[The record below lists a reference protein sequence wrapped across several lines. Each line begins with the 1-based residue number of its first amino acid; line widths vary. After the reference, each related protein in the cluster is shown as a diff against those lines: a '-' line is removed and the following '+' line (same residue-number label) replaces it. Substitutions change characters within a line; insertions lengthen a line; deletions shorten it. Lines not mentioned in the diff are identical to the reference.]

1 MIDLDVSYTNTSL
14 KLVIRLQ
21 SKAMILGFSG
31 DSGIG
36 KSTLFN
42 IVSGLLEPEKGNI
55 VIDHNVLYDSKSH
68 TNVLPKSRNIGYVFQ
83 DLRLFPHL
91 NVYQNIK
98 YASSSQQD
106 IDEIMELLE
115 LEKIINKDI
124 KLLSGGESQRV
135 AIARSLASNPKI
147 LLLDESFNAIHLT
160 QRKIITRKLKNYI
173 YQKKITTLFISHQQN
188 EIKSFADE
196 VYIMQ
201 NIRGIVK
208 MTR

>member
-1 MIDLDVSYTNTSL
+1 MIDLNISYTNTSL
-14 KLVIRLQ
+14 KLVVRLQ

-31 DSGIG
+31 DSGVG

-68 TNVLPKSRNIGYVFQ
+68 TNILPKSRNIGYVFQ

-98 YASSSQQD
+98 YASTSQQD

-173 YQKKITTLFISHQQN
+173 AQKKITTLFISHQQN

-196 VYIMQ
+196 VYTMQ

>member
-1 MIDLDVSYTNTSL
+1 MIDLNFSYSNPSL

-31 DSGIG
+31 DSGVG

-42 IVSGLLEPEKGNI
+42 IVSGLLEPEKGKI

-68 TNVLPKSRNIGYVFQ
+68 TNILPKSRNIGYVFQ

-98 YASSSQQD
+98 YASTSQQD

-173 YQKKITTLFISHQQN
+173 AQKKITTLFISHQQN

-196 VYIMQ
+196 VYTMQ

>member
-21 SKAMILGFSG
+21 SKAMVLGFSG
-31 DSGIG
+31 DSGVG

-42 IVSGLLEPEKGNI
+42 IVSGLLEPREGNI

-68 TNVLPKSRNIGYVFQ
+68 TNILPKSRNIGYVFQ

-98 YASSSQQD
+98 YASTSQQD

-135 AIARSLASNPKI
+135 AIARSLASDPKI

-173 YQKKITTLFISHQQN
+173 AQKKITTLFISHQQN

-196 VYIMQ
+196 VYTMQ

>member
-1 MIDLDVSYTNTSL
+1 MIDLNFSYSNPSL
-14 KLVIRLQ
+14 KLVIRLK
-21 SKAMILGFSG
+21 SKTKILGFSG

-42 IVSGLLEPEKGNI
+42 ILSGLIVPKEGNI

-68 TNVLPKSRNIGYVFQ
+68 TNVLPKSRKIGYVFQ

-98 YASSSQQD
+98 YASTSQQH

-124 KLLSGGESQRV
+124 NLLSGGESQRV
-135 AIARSLASNPKI
+135 AIARSLASDPQI

-173 YQKKITTLFISHQQN
+173 SQKNITTLFISHQQN

-196 VYIMQ
+196 VYTMQ
-201 NIRGIVK
+201 NIRGFVK
-208 MTR
+208 MMK

>member
-14 KLVIRLQ
+14 KLVVRLQ

-31 DSGIG
+31 DSGVG

-42 IVSGLLEPEKGNI
+42 IVSGLLEPREGNI

-68 TNVLPKSRNIGYVFQ
+68 TNILPKSRNIGYVFQ

-98 YASSSQQD
+98 YASTSQQD

-135 AIARSLASNPKI
+135 AIARSLASDPKI

-173 YQKKITTLFISHQQN
+173 AQKKITTLFISHQQN

-196 VYIMQ
+196 VYTMQ

>member
-1 MIDLDVSYTNTSL
+1 MIDLNISYTNTSL
-14 KLVIRLQ
+14 KLVVRLQ

-31 DSGIG
+31 DSGVG

-42 IVSGLLEPEKGNI
+42 IVSGLLEPREGNI

-68 TNVLPKSRNIGYVFQ
+68 TNILPKSRNIGYVFQ

-98 YASSSQQD
+98 YASTSQQD

-115 LEKIINKDI
+115 LEKLINKDI

-173 YQKKITTLFISHQQN
+173 AQKKITTLFISHQQN

-196 VYIMQ
+196 VYTMQ

>member
-1 MIDLDVSYTNTSL
+1 MIDLNISYTNTSL
-14 KLVIRLQ
+14 KLVVRLQ

-31 DSGIG
+31 DSGVG

-42 IVSGLLEPEKGNI
+42 IVSGLLEPEKGKI

-68 TNVLPKSRNIGYVFQ
+68 TNILPKSRNIGYVFQ

-98 YASSSQQD
+98 YASTSQQD

-135 AIARSLASNPKI
+135 AIARSLASDPKI

-173 YQKKITTLFISHQQN
+173 SQKKITTLFISHQQN

-196 VYIMQ
+196 VYTMQ

>member
-1 MIDLDVSYTNTSL
+1 MIDLNISYTNTSL
-14 KLVIRLQ
+14 KLVVRLQ

-31 DSGIG
+31 DSGVG

-42 IVSGLLEPEKGNI
+42 IVSGLLEPREGNI

-68 TNVLPKSRNIGYVFQ
+68 TNILPKSRNIGYVFQ

-98 YASSSQQD
+98 YASTSQQD

-115 LEKIINKDI
+115 LEKLINKDI

-135 AIARSLASNPKI
+135 AIARSLASAPKI

-173 YQKKITTLFISHQQN
+173 AQKKITTLFISHQQN

-196 VYIMQ
+196 VYTMQ

>member
-21 SKAMILGFSG
+21 SKAMVLGFSG
-31 DSGIG
+31 DSGVG

-42 IVSGLLEPEKGNI
+42 IVSGLLEPREGNI

-68 TNVLPKSRNIGYVFQ
+68 TNILPKSRNIGYVFQ

-115 LEKIINKDI
+115 LEKLINKDI

-135 AIARSLASNPKI
+135 AIARSLASAPKI

-173 YQKKITTLFISHQQN
+173 AQKKITTLFISHQQN

-196 VYIMQ
+196 VYTMQ

>member
-1 MIDLDVSYTNTSL
+1 MIDFDFSYTNTSL

-21 SKAMILGFSG
+21 SKAMVLGFSG
-31 DSGIG
+31 DSGVG

-42 IVSGLLEPEKGNI
+42 IVSGLLEPREGNI

-98 YASSSQQD
+98 YASTSQQD
-106 IDEIMELLE
+106 IHEIMELLE

-135 AIARSLASNPKI
+135 AIARSLASDPKI

-196 VYIMQ
+196 VYTMQ

>member
-31 DSGIG
+31 DSGVG

-68 TNVLPKSRNIGYVFQ
+68 TNILPKSRNIGYVFQ

-115 LEKIINKDI
+115 LEKLINKDI

-135 AIARSLASNPKI
+135 AIARSLASAPKI

-160 QRKIITRKLKNYI
+160 QRNIITRKLKNYI
-173 YQKKITTLFISHQQN
+173 AQKKITTLFISHQQN

-196 VYIMQ
+196 VYTMQ

>member
-14 KLVIRLQ
+14 KLVVRLQ

-31 DSGIG
+31 DSGVG

-98 YASSSQQD
+98 YASTSQQD

-124 KLLSGGESQRV
+124 NLLSGGESQRV
-135 AIARSLASNPKI
+135 AIARSLASDPQI

-173 YQKKITTLFISHQQN
+173 AQKKITTLFISHQQN

-196 VYIMQ
+196 VYTMQ

>member
-14 KLVIRLQ
+14 KLVVRLQ

-31 DSGIG
+31 DSGVG

-42 IVSGLLEPEKGNI
+42 IVSGLLEPREGNI

-68 TNVLPKSRNIGYVFQ
+68 TNILPKSRNIGYVFQ

-98 YASSSQQD
+98 YASTSQQD

-173 YQKKITTLFISHQQN
+173 AQKKITTLFISHQQN

-196 VYIMQ
+196 VYTMQ

>member
-1 MIDLDVSYTNTSL
+1 MIDLNISYTNTSL
-14 KLVIRLQ
+14 KLVVRLQ

-31 DSGIG
+31 DSGVG

-42 IVSGLLEPEKGNI
+42 IVSGLLEPREGNI

-68 TNVLPKSRNIGYVFQ
+68 TNILPKSRNIGYVFQ

-98 YASSSQQD
+98 YASTSQQD
-106 IDEIMELLE
+106 IHEIMELLE

-135 AIARSLASNPKI
+135 AIARSLASDPKI

-173 YQKKITTLFISHQQN
+173 AQKKITTLFISHQQN

-196 VYIMQ
+196 VYTMQ

>member
-31 DSGIG
+31 DSGVG

-42 IVSGLLEPEKGNI
+42 IVSGLLEPEKGKI

-98 YASSSQQD
+98 YASTSQQD

-135 AIARSLASNPKI
+135 AIARSLASDPKI

-196 VYIMQ
+196 VYTMQ
-201 NIRGIVK
+201 NIGGIVK

>member
-31 DSGIG
+31 DSGVG

-68 TNVLPKSRNIGYVFQ
+68 TNILPKSRNIGYVFQ
-83 DLRLFPHL
+83 DL
-91 NVYQNIK
+91 
-98 YASSSQQD
+98 
-106 IDEIMELLE
+106 DEIMELLE

-135 AIARSLASNPKI
+135 AIARSLASDPKV

-173 YQKKITTLFISHQQN
+173 SQKKITTLFISHQQN

-196 VYIMQ
+196 VYTMQ

>member
-31 DSGIG
+31 DSGVG

-68 TNVLPKSRNIGYVFQ
+68 TNILPKSRNIGYVFQ

-98 YASSSQQD
+98 YASTSQQD

-135 AIARSLASNPKI
+135 AIARSLASDPKI

-173 YQKKITTLFISHQQN
+173 SQKKITTLFISHQQN

-196 VYIMQ
+196 VYTMQ

>member
-31 DSGIG
+31 DSGVG

-42 IVSGLLEPEKGNI
+42 IVSGLLEPEKGKI

-68 TNVLPKSRNIGYVFQ
+68 TNILPKSRNIGYVFQ

-98 YASSSQQD
+98 YASTSQQD

-135 AIARSLASNPKI
+135 AIARSLASDPKI

-173 YQKKITTLFISHQQN
+173 AQKKITTLFISHQQN

-196 VYIMQ
+196 VYTMQ

>member
-31 DSGIG
+31 DSGVG

-68 TNVLPKSRNIGYVFQ
+68 TNVLPKSRNIGYIFQ

-98 YASSSQQD
+98 YTSSSQQD

-115 LEKIINKDI
+115 LEKLINKDI

-173 YQKKITTLFISHQQN
+173 AQKKITTLFISHQQN

-196 VYIMQ
+196 VYTMQ

>member
-31 DSGIG
+31 DSGVG

-42 IVSGLLEPEKGNI
+42 IISGLLEPEKGNI

-68 TNVLPKSRNIGYVFQ
+68 TNVLPKSRNIGYIFQ

-98 YASSSQQD
+98 YASTSQQD
-106 IDEIMELLE
+106 MDEIMELLE

-135 AIARSLASNPKI
+135 AIARSLASAPKI
-147 LLLDESFNAIHLT
+147 L
-160 QRKIITRKLKNYI
+160 
-173 YQKKITTLFISHQQN
+173 
-188 EIKSFADE
+188 
-196 VYIMQ
+196 
-201 NIRGIVK
+201 
-208 MTR
+208 

>member
-31 DSGIG
+31 DSGVG

-42 IVSGLLEPEKGNI
+42 IVSGLLEPKEGNI

-98 YASSSQQD
+98 YASTSQQD

-135 AIARSLASNPKI
+135 AIARSLASDPKI

-173 YQKKITTLFISHQQN
+173 SQKKITTLFISHQQN

-196 VYIMQ
+196 VYTMQ

>member
-1 MIDLDVSYTNTSL
+1 MIDLNVSYTNTSL
-14 KLVIRLQ
+14 KLVVRLQ

-31 DSGIG
+31 DSGVG

-42 IVSGLLEPEKGNI
+42 IVSGLLEPREGNI

-68 TNVLPKSRNIGYVFQ
+68 TNILPKSRNIGYVFQ

-98 YASSSQQD
+98 YASTSQQD

-173 YQKKITTLFISHQQN
+173 AQKKITTLFISHQQN

-196 VYIMQ
+196 VYTMQ

>member
-1 MIDLDVSYTNTSL
+1 MIDLDISYTNTSL

-31 DSGIG
+31 DSGVG

-42 IVSGLLEPEKGNI
+42 IVSGLLEPREGNI

-68 TNVLPKSRNIGYVFQ
+68 TNILPKSRNIGYVFQ

-98 YASSSQQD
+98 YASTSQQD

-135 AIARSLASNPKI
+135 AIARSLASDPKI

-173 YQKKITTLFISHQQN
+173 AQKKITTLFISHQQN

-196 VYIMQ
+196 VYTMQ

>member
-1 MIDLDVSYTNTSL
+1 MIDLNISYTNTSL
-14 KLVIRLQ
+14 KLVVRLQ

-31 DSGIG
+31 DSGVG

-68 TNVLPKSRNIGYVFQ
+68 TNILPKSRNIGYVFQ

-98 YASSSQQD
+98 YASTSQQD

-135 AIARSLASNPKI
+135 AIARSLASAPKI

-173 YQKKITTLFISHQQN
+173 AQKKITTLFISHQQN

-196 VYIMQ
+196 VYTMQ

>member
-1 MIDLDVSYTNTSL
+1 MIDFDFSYTNTSL
-14 KLVIRLQ
+14 KLVIHLQ

-31 DSGIG
+31 DSGVG

-98 YASSSQQD
+98 YASTSQQD

-135 AIARSLASNPKI
+135 AIARSLASDPKI

-173 YQKKITTLFISHQQN
+173 SQKKITTLFISHQQN

-196 VYIMQ
+196 VYTMQ

>member
-1 MIDLDVSYTNTSL
+1 MIDLNISYTNTSL
-14 KLVIRLQ
+14 KLVVRLQ

-31 DSGIG
+31 DSGVG

-42 IVSGLLEPEKGNI
+42 IVSGLLEPREGNI

-68 TNVLPKSRNIGYVFQ
+68 TNILPKSRNIGYVFQ

-98 YASSSQQD
+98 YASTSQQD

-135 AIARSLASNPKI
+135 AIARSLASDPKI

-173 YQKKITTLFISHQQN
+173 AQKKITTLFISHQQN

-196 VYIMQ
+196 VYTMQ

>member
-31 DSGIG
+31 DSGVG

-98 YASSSQQD
+98 YTSSSQQD

-115 LEKIINKDI
+115 LEKLINKDI

-135 AIARSLASNPKI
+135 AIARSLASAPKI

-173 YQKKITTLFISHQQN
+173 AQKKITTLFISHQQN

-196 VYIMQ
+196 VYTMQ

>member
-1 MIDLDVSYTNTSL
+1 MIDLNISYTNTSL
-14 KLVIRLQ
+14 KLVVRLQ

-31 DSGIG
+31 DSGVG

-68 TNVLPKSRNIGYVFQ
+68 TNILPKSRNIGYVFQ

-98 YASSSQQD
+98 YASTSQQD

-135 AIARSLASNPKI
+135 AIARSLASDPKI

-173 YQKKITTLFISHQQN
+173 AQKKITTLFISHQQN

-196 VYIMQ
+196 VYTMQ

>member
-1 MIDLDVSYTNTSL
+1 MIDLNFSYSNPSL
-14 KLVIRLQ
+14 KLVIRLK
-21 SKAMILGFSG
+21 SKTKILGFSG

-42 IVSGLLEPEKGNI
+42 ILSGLIVPKEGNI
-55 VIDHNVLYDSKSH
+55 VIDNNVLYDSKSH
-68 TNVLPKSRNIGYVFQ
+68 TNVLPKSRKIGYVFQ

-98 YASSSQQD
+98 YASTSQQH

-124 KLLSGGESQRV
+124 NLLSGGESQRV
-135 AIARSLASNPKI
+135 AIARSLASDPQI

-173 YQKKITTLFISHQQN
+173 SQKNITTLFISHQQN

-196 VYIMQ
+196 VYTMQ
-201 NIRGIVK
+201 NIRGFVK
-208 MTR
+208 MMK

>member
-31 DSGIG
+31 DSGVG

-68 TNVLPKSRNIGYVFQ
+68 TNVLPKSRNIGYIFQ

-98 YASSSQQD
+98 YTSSSQQD

-173 YQKKITTLFISHQQN
+173 AQKKITTLFISHQQN

-196 VYIMQ
+196 VYTMQ

>member
-31 DSGIG
+31 DSGVG

-55 VIDHNVLYDSKSH
+55 VIDHNVLYDSKSR

-98 YASSSQQD
+98 YASTSQKD

-135 AIARSLASNPKI
+135 AIARSLASDPKI

-196 VYIMQ
+196 VCTMQ

>member
-31 DSGIG
+31 DSGVG

-42 IVSGLLEPEKGNI
+42 IISGLLEPEKGNI

-98 YASSSQQD
+98 YTSSSQQD

-115 LEKIINKDI
+115 LEKLINKDI

-173 YQKKITTLFISHQQN
+173 AQKKITTLFISHQQN

-196 VYIMQ
+196 VYTMQ

>member
-31 DSGIG
+31 DSGVG

-42 IVSGLLEPEKGNI
+42 IVSGLLEPREGNI

-68 TNVLPKSRNIGYVFQ
+68 TNILPKSRNIGYVFQ

-135 AIARSLASNPKI
+135 AIARSLASAPKI

-173 YQKKITTLFISHQQN
+173 AQKKITTLFISHQQN

-196 VYIMQ
+196 VYTMQ

>member
-1 MIDLDVSYTNTSL
+1 M
-14 KLVIRLQ
+14 
-21 SKAMILGFSG
+21 
-31 DSGIG
+31 
-36 KSTLFN
+36 
-42 IVSGLLEPEKGNI
+42 
-55 VIDHNVLYDSKSH
+55 
-68 TNVLPKSRNIGYVFQ
+68 PKSRNIGYVFQ

-98 YASSSQQD
+98 YASTSQKD

-196 VYIMQ
+196 VYTMQ

>member
-21 SKAMILGFSG
+21 SKAMVLGFSG
-31 DSGIG
+31 DSGVG

-98 YASSSQQD
+98 YASTSQQD

-173 YQKKITTLFISHQQN
+173 SQKKITTLFISHQQN

-196 VYIMQ
+196 VYTMQ

>member
-1 MIDLDVSYTNTSL
+1 MIDLNFSYSNPSL

-31 DSGIG
+31 DSGVG

-68 TNVLPKSRNIGYVFQ
+68 TNILPKSRNIGYVFQ

-98 YASSSQQD
+98 YASTSQQD

-135 AIARSLASNPKI
+135 AIARSLASDPKI

-173 YQKKITTLFISHQQN
+173 AQKKITTLFISHQQN

-196 VYIMQ
+196 VYTMQ

>member
-31 DSGIG
+31 DSGVG
-36 KSTLFN
+36 KSTLLN
-42 IVSGLLEPEKGNI
+42 IVSGLLEPREGNI

-68 TNVLPKSRNIGYVFQ
+68 TNILPKSRNIGYVFQ

-115 LEKIINKDI
+115 LEKLINKDI

-135 AIARSLASNPKI
+135 AIARSLASAPKI

-173 YQKKITTLFISHQQN
+173 AQKKITTLFISHQQN

-196 VYIMQ
+196 VYTMQ